1 MTNLPKNIKPAHCAA
16 SRMLGYCLTQGT
28 EAAWREFS
36 IVACARLSFQ
46 ERADIAW
53 GLLMSLDPDQFEK
66 VCNSVVG
73 SVGMPQ
79 AAFLSEMDQASF
91 WADMAFDGELRAYAM
106 ARANC
111 LSASDRT
118 ALLMHLHLRKDG

>member
-1 MTNLPKNIKPAHCAA
+1 MTNLAKNIKSAHSAA

-91 WADMAFDGELRAYAM
+91 WADMASKNELKAYALASFNAM
-106 ARANC
+106 NTQSQTAFLSYIDGRA
-111 LSASDRT
+111 A
-118 ALLMHLHLRKDG
+118 A